1 MKDKNFKILK
11 RHNYRVLET
20 RDFGEMVFGCPPGI
34 VKDFTVQNRPLP
46 NRFVIPIRTFVQ
58 GRNNFDFEFIVYSY
72 LFIRPNQG
80 KIIFYCTPE
89 QKERFLIILNETLF
103 GPRFNQI
110 IRSQFKS
117 LIARLD
123 LTPKKIDRFNL
134 FLDEVAY
141 DDFLW
146 GFYQS
151 LLADHCGDK
160 KILQRIEGYFSD
172 LLKSQKW
179 LPSKKGLDLRSI
191 FSKNY
196 LLCAQLKSEMDLFAL
211 APEKDRKK
219 FTQKIIQ
226 FAHFDSS
233 GAISIQSE
241 SDSRKKIK
249 VVQVQ
254 PSVFRIYHKR
264 ELKCEIDISVLDA
277 NPQAVKIKPMS
288 KPFMGA
294 TFLGVGSGFAPKRHN
309 SCVVVWSEGKG
320 VMVDALHDSSALALG
335 NGISEDDVEC
345 VFLTHVHSDHDL
357 GLVETILFGKRV
369 KIISTRIIFDSFLR
383 KVEALTCFP
392 SDMIES
398 LVDFIEVE
406 PQKKI
411 KLPGFK
417 NTYFTFD
424 YSLHSIPCGRFILT
438 YKDGKQTRAISHSG
452 DTKFDVEKVDEWYQ
466 QGVFTKKRRDMVLGF
481 IWDADMVIHDVGG
494 GILHTK
500 LESLELEKKSLGKN
514 LVLVHQHED
523 PIKHKNFH
531 FAVEGETRTLI
542 KRKTESKNSQIET
555 LKQVPLFN
563 EVNQKNLMS
572 MLKSSEVVH
581 YNADET
587 VFMQYDTGETFYVIL
602 EGFAEIIINGES
614 SAIYEKGKFFGE
626 LAVNTPNPHRRATVR
641 AMTPVTLLK
650 IPKRFYKKLSLPN
663 IQDDFYKIRSFYN
676 DIISPSFIASLAFG
690 KMTHWK
696 KGEVIFKKGGKDRD
710 MFIIL
715 SGDVEVLGANNKKMA
730 SLKGGDVFGELELL
744 KNVPRATTAIAKS
757 VEVFAIRLKKDE
769 AYKLFKLFP
778 SFFGTVYQKVR
789 KIESG
794 DFRIPETS

>member
-1 MKDKNFKILK
+1 MEDKDFKILK
-11 RHNYRVLET
+11 RHNYRVLQT
-20 RDFGEMVFGCPPGI
+20 KDFGEIVFGCPPGI
-34 VKDFTVQNRPLP
+34 VKDFSVQNRPLP

-72 LFIRPNQG
+72 LFIQPNQG
-80 KIIFYCTPE
+80 KIVFYCTPE

-103 GPRFNQI
+103 GPKFNQI
-110 IRSQFKS
+110 LRSQFKS
-117 LIARLD
+117 IISALD
-123 LTPKKIDRFNL
+123 LSPKKVDRFNR
-134 FLDEVAY
+134 FLDEVAC

-151 LLADHCGDK
+151 LLADHCGDRK
-160 KILQRIEGYFSD
+160 VLQRIEGYFSD

-179 LPSKKGLDLRSI
+179 LSVKKGLDLRSI
-191 FSKNY
+191 LAKNY
-196 LLCAQLKSEMDLFAL
+196 ILCAQLKSEMDLFAL
-211 APEKDRKK
+211 TPEKERKK

-233 GAISIQSE
+233 GAVSIQSK
-241 SDSRKKIK
+241 SDPRKKLK
-249 VVQVQ
+249 VIQAQ

-264 ELKCEIDISVLDA
+264 ELKCEIDISVLDI
-277 NPQAVKIKPMS
+277 NPHAVKIRPMQ

-294 TFLGVGSGFAPKRHN
+294 TFLGVGSGFAPNRHN

-320 VMVDALHDSSALALG
+320 VMVDALHDSSSLALA

-369 KIISTRIIFDSFLR
+369 RIISTRIIFDSFLR

-398 LVDFIEVE
+398 LVDFVDVE
-406 PQKKI
+406 PLKKI

-417 NTYFTFD
+417 STYFTFD
-424 YSLHSIPCGRFILT
+424 YSLHSIPCGRFVLT
-438 YKDGKQTRAISHSG
+438 YKDDKGKTRSISHSG
-452 DTKFDVEKVDEWYQ
+452 DTKFDVEKIEEWYQ
-466 QGVFTKKRRDMVLGF
+466 RGIFTKKRRDMVLGF

-500 LESLELEKKSLGKN
+500 LHSLEMEKSSLGKK

-523 PIKHKNFH
+523 PVKHKFFH
-531 FAVEGETRTLI
+531 FASEGETRVVI
-542 KRKTESKNSQIET
+542 NKKVDGKNSQIET

-563 EVNQKNLMS
+563 EVNQKKLLD
-572 MLKSSEVVH
+572 MLKNSEVVH

-587 VFMQYDTGETFYVIL
+587 VFMQYDTGESFYVIL

-626 LAVNTPNPHRRATVR
+626 LAVNTSNPHRRATVR
-641 AMTPVTLLK
+641 AMTPVTVLK
-650 IPKRFYKKLSLPN
+650 IPKRFYRKLLLPN

-696 KGEVIFKKGGKDRD
+696 KNDVIFKKGSNDRD

-715 SGDVEVLGANNKKMA
+715 SGNVDVSGANQKKMA
-730 SLKGGDVFGELELL
+730 CLREGDVFGEMELL
-744 KNVPRATTAIAKS
+744 KNIPRATTAIAKS
-757 VEVFAIRLKKDE
+757 AEVFAIQLKKEE

-789 KIESG
+789 KIEFG
-794 DFRIPETS
+794 GLRIP